1 LVRNKE
7 ARNKEAGNKE
17 VHNKAMSSARLRF
30 MVAAIVVAMPVAAS
44 WAATAGL
51 DSLRDPTRPL
61 GFTEARVHT
70 PKLELQAIFKRQSG
84 REAIVSGQRVRTG
97 DVVDGA
103 RIESISAHSIVYSY
117 QGQTQ
122 SLRLRPQVI
131 HNN

>member
-1 LVRNKE
+1 MASNRWVNNRWVNNVRVSN
-7 ARNKEAGNKE
+7 
-17 VHNKAMSSARLRF
+17 VRF
-30 MVAAIVVAMPVAAS
+30 LTAAIVVVMPLAAS
-44 WAATAGL
+44 WAATADL

-61 GFTEARVHT
+61 GFTEAKAHA

-97 DVVDGA
+97 DIVDGA
-103 RIESISAHSIVYSY
+103 RIESISAHGIVYSY